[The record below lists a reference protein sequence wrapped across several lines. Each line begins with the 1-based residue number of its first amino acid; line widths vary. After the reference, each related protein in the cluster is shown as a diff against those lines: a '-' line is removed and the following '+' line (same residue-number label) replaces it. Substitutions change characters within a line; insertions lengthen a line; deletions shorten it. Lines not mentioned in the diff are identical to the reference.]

1 MNPLNRLQ
9 LFVFVLLLSV
19 AGTATAQTILPALG
33 SSRSGTSGFQFLK
46 IPVDPRAAGM
56 GNSSIADAL
65 DGSSLYWNPA
75 LASQMRG
82 SQVYMAHTAYFVDIP
97 MLFTGYVHRFG
108 SRAIGVSLQY
118 LDSGDIMETTEFNP
132 RGTGRTFRTLH
143 MAVGLTYSQQLTSL
157 FSYGV
162 TAKYATERIENI
174 SFSAPMVD
182 MGFFYKVGET
192 GLRFAVGVNNFGFDA
207 SPSGETTRITL
218 GGETKESEFERVSP
232 PTTFTLGAA
241 YDVIKGDMY
250 NILLTGQLTNPSDN
264 SERLSLGTEFR
275 FMNQFFLRSG
285 YEFGVDEAA
294 FPAFG
299 AGVRVP
305 IVGRYLS
312 INYGF
317 TTRDRLGSLHRVS
330 LLIGL

>member
-1 MNPLNRLQ
+1 MNSVNRKP
-9 LFVFVLLLSV
+9 LLLAFALVMASS
-19 AGTATAQTILPALG
+19 ATYGQAILPALG

-46 IPVDPRAAGM
+46 ISIDPRSAAM
-56 GNSSIADAL
+56 GNSSVADAL

-75 LASQMRG
+75 LASQMPR
-82 SQVYMAHTAYFVDIP
+82 SQVYLSHTQYFADIA
-97 MLFTGYVHRFG
+97 MLYSSYVHRFG
-108 SRAIGVSLQY
+108 SRAVGVSLQY
-118 LDSGDIMETTEFNP
+118 LDSGELKETTEFDP
-132 RGTGRTFRTLH
+132 FGTGRSFRTLH
-143 MAVGLTYSQQLTSL
+143 MALGLTYSQQLTSL

-174 SFSAPMVD
+174 QFSAPMVD
-182 MGFFYKVGET
+182 MGFFYRVGDT

-207 SPSGETTRITL
+207 NPDGKTTRPTL
-218 GGETKESEFERVSP
+218 DGDVTETDFERVSP

-241 YDVIKGDMY
+241 YDILKGEMY
-250 NILLTGQLTNPSDN
+250 NVLLTAQLTNPSDN

-275 FMNQFFLRSG
+275 FMRQFFLRSG
-285 YEFGVDEAA
+285 YELGVDEAA
-294 FPAFG
+294 LPSFG

-305 IVGRYLS
+305 LVGRELS
-312 INYGF
+312 LNYGF